1 MIGLSA
7 NSQEAL
13 SRALGAQYTLL
24 NVICVVLLIRNPI
37 SVTNGLLPLSNIAFR
52 VDVVRFL
59 TCADD
64 RTFRYQEETLLWWYV
79 MWKIGGE
86 RVLRTCGGMQLMGAC
101 LETDGRETA
110 LSPSAAHINF
120 IVPSHGLLRKLQP
133 IGAEFPSTRPSGIF
147 QDVLSAITCSMM
159 AR

>member
-13 SRALGAQYTLL
+13 SRALGTQYTLL

-52 VDVVRFL
+52 VCVDVVRFL
-59 TCADD
+59 TCADA

-86 RVLRTCGGMQLMGAC
+86 GVLRTCEGMKLMGAC
-101 LETDGRETA
+101 LETDGRETT
-110 LSPSAAHINF
+110 LIHRQVTLTS
-120 IVPSHGLLRKLQP
+120 
-133 IGAEFPSTRPSGIF
+133 
-147 QDVLSAITCSMM
+147 
-159 AR
+159 

>member
-52 VDVVRFL
+52 VCVDVVRFL
-59 TCADD
+59 TCADA

-79 MWKIGGE
+79 MWKICGK
-86 RVLRTCGGMQLMGAC
+86 RVLRTCGGM
-101 LETDGRETA
+101 
-110 LSPSAAHINF
+110 
-120 IVPSHGLLRKLQP
+120 
-133 IGAEFPSTRPSGIF
+133 
-147 QDVLSAITCSMM
+147 
-159 AR
+159 